1 MKDTSSDDA
10 KSLAAHVIE
19 AREAIGD
26 RVKSATAATAA
37 AAGHAQKLV
46 ADAPAATAA
55 AAGRANKVLGDAGET
70 AQQAWSQAG
79 EWRRRSLMRVVARPD
94 PFRGRSARIH

>member
-19 AREAIGD
+19 AREEIGD
-26 RVKSATAATAA
+26 RLKSATAAIAA

-46 ADAPAATAA
+46 ADATAATAA
-55 AAGRANKVLGDAGET
+55 AAGHANKVLGDAGET
-70 AQQAWSQAG
+70 ARRLGRKRAK
-79 EWRRRSLMRVVARPD
+79 WRRRSLMRVVARPD
-94 PFRGRSARIH
+94 RFRGRSARIH

>member
-10 KSLAAHVIE
+10 KSLAAHVTE

-46 ADAPAATAA
+46 ADAAAATAA
-55 AAGRANKVLGDAGET
+55 PPVTRTKCWATRVKQHSRLGRKWAK
-70 AQQAWSQAG
+70 
-79 EWRRRSLMRVVARPD
+79 WRRRSLMRVVARPD